1 MKERKV
7 EKKRIPMSAPR
18 QKMQVPD
25 MQGFHLHWFNDDG
38 GRVEQAEAGGY
49 EFVYDKEVSL
59 NRVGATPANSDLGSK
74 VSMVVGT
81 TQHGQPMRAYLMK
94 IKQEWFN
101 EDQGII
107 DERNDL
113 TDKAIRGGNI
123 GIESEDR
130 SDGRARR
137 YGHQSY
143 RTNLRPDPRRQ

>member
-1 MKERKV
+1 MRERKA

-25 MQGFHLHWFNDDG
+25 MPGFHLHWFNDEG
-38 GRVEQAEAGGY
+38 GRLEQAEAGGY
-49 EFVYDKEVSL
+49 EFVYAKEVEL

-81 TQHGQPMRAYLMK
+81 SQHSQPMRAYLMK
-94 IKQEWFN
+94 IKQEWFL
-101 EDQGII
+101 EDHKIL

-113 TDKAIRGGNI
+113 TDQAIRAGKI
-123 GIESEDR
+123 GLENEDR
-130 SDGRARR
+130 GDRNRR